1 MSFAEPRRDRC
12 LSPAGVS
19 VLFHSNALWAIK
31 NNSILVV
38 RPLVV
43 ALAVVCV
50 PVVVILQEKVLICA
64 VGSEGNGSDSETG
77 EKTLEAV
84 PAGKGTGVA
93 PSLTGQC

>member
-1 MSFAEPRRDRC
+1 M
-12 LSPAGVS
+12 
-19 VLFHSNALWAIK
+19 LFGRVK

-50 PVVVILQEKVLICA
+50 TVVVILQEKVLICA

-93 PSLTGQC
+93 PNLTGQC